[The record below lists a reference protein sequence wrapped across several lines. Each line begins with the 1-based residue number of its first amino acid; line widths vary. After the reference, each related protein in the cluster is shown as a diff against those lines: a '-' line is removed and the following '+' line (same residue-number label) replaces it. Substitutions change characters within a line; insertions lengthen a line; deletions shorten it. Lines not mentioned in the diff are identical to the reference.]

1 MAILW
6 RGPSHGVRRAACGP
20 MQPGIIRSMTD
31 LWTSL
36 DRIIDAAPNAAA
48 LRTHGLGPIA
58 AWRMRVRG
66 ECVPDEIERL
76 ALGAAY
82 ASVTAAPLL
91 QKVVDILQEPVL
103 VLKGPEVARLYP
115 ERTLR
120 TYGDLDLLVP
130 DLPRAEQALIGAG
143 FDELLPNH
151 TIEGHHHDS
160 PLGIGGLAL
169 MIELHRDPGWLGW
182 LTPPSNAELLRGAI
196 PSVTGVDGALA
207 LPLEQQALFLAS
219 HAWRHNPYLSIIHLV
234 DIALV
239 RQQTD
244 PAAIMAL
251 ARQWGIEH
259 VWQHLCTMIDWFI
272 YQEGDAPGALHRWW
286 ARHLDDTREQTLL
299 EFYLAQ
305 WGRGLAAPTRRE
317 QMGAIVHD
325 VRFSFTVH
333 SWQSRRQKVGRIALG
348 LRRLANPSSRHLKG
362 G

>member
-1 MAILW
+1 
-6 RGPSHGVRRAACGP
+6 
-20 MQPGIIRSMTD
+20 MTD
-31 LWTSL
+31 LWISL
-36 DRIIDAAPNAAA
+36 DRIIETAPNAAA

-58 AWRMRVRG
+58 AWRMRARG
-66 ECVPDEIERL
+66 ETVPEDIERL

-91 QKVVDILQEPVL
+91 QKVVDILQEPVV

-120 TYGDLDLLVP
+120 TYGDLDLLAP
-130 DLPRAEQALIGAG
+130 DLPRAERALIEAG
-143 FDELLPNH
+143 FDELLPNRK
-151 TIEGHHHDS
+151 IEGHHHDS

-182 LTPPSNAELLRGAI
+182 LTPPSNAELLQGAI
-196 PSVTGVDGALA
+196 PSVTGVDGAFA

-234 DIALV
+234 DIELA

-244 PAAIMAL
+244 PAAITAL
-251 ARQWGIEH
+251 ARRWGIAQ
-259 VWQHLCTMIDWFI
+259 VWQHLCAMIDWFI

-305 WGRGLAAPTRRE
+305 WGRGLAAPTRME
-317 QMGAIVHD
+317 QIGNISHD
-325 VRFSFTVH
+325 VRFSFAVH
-333 SWQSRRQKVGRIALG
+333 SWQNRRQKVGRIALG
-348 LRRLANPSSRHLKG
+348 VRRLANPSSRHLKG